1 MIALRLGRRSAALAL
16 SVFALAP
23 SLAVAAPVSFK
34 FDNVSL
40 VSFGHATF
48 KAIMNRDFVIGPD
61 VVGLD
66 KRITIN
72 VKNIDTADVPRFVES
87 MLAQEG
93 IQTTL
98 KDGVYY
104 LSMRRDAGAVAVQNM
119 YGDASAAVPS
129 VAGVPVGPSALVSA
143 GVAPAP
149 GSAAAIA
156 HENMYG
162 VRKED
167 DETTVYTPVNRP
179 PEFMVSVV
187 AAAFGASAAQLAGP
201 HVVITGSKSNMKK
214 ITALLQALDT
224 VPKRVDV
231 AASWIEVAQN
241 SGSGRGISLV
251 ANVLGAKFGASLGS
265 VTSSSVSLKNANFEL
280 VIEALNSDGRF
291 KQVSNSRITADDYQK
306 PNLTVGDETPT
317 VSSNAS
323 DNAGN
328 PVQNIVYRPS
338 GVIINVVP
346 KVLGSG
352 RVNMAIDGQISSF
365 KATANGVTGSPT
377 LIKRQVT
384 TNVTV
389 DDGEVLVIGGLNDTQ
404 TTDSAQGFA
413 FLPSTWSVKN
423 GTKVQT
429 DLVLILS
436 AKVATR

>member
-1 MIALRLGRRSAALAL
+1 MRKLLVIA
-16 SVFALAP
+16 FLAP
-23 SLAVAAPVSFK
+23 SLACAAPVSFK

-40 VSFGHATF
+40 VSFGQATF

-72 VKNIDTADVPRFVES
+72 VKSIETADVPRFVES
-87 MLAQEG
+87 MLAEQG

-104 LSMRRDAGAVAVQNM
+104 LSMRRDAFSPAASM
-119 YGDASAAVPS
+119 YVEQPAS
-129 VAGVPVGPSALVSA
+129 VAGVPVGASAAAASPI
-143 GVAPAP
+143 APP
-149 GSAAAIA
+149 GTAAAIA

-162 VRKED
+162 TRKDD
-167 DETTVYTPVNRP
+167 DETTVYTPLNRP
-179 PEFMVSVV
+179 PEFMASVVV
-187 AAAFGASAAQLAGP
+187 AAFGPNAAQLAGP

-224 VPKRVDV
+224 VPRRVDV
-231 AASWIEVAQN
+231 SASWIEVAQN
-241 SGSGRGISLV
+241 NGSSRGISLV
-251 ANVLGAKFGASLGS
+251 ANVLGARFGASLGT
-265 VTSSSVSLKNANFEL
+265 VTSSSISLKNTNFDL

-328 PVQNIVYRPS
+328 PVQSIVYRPS

-365 KATANGVTGSPT
+365 KATATGVTGSPT

-404 TTDSAQGFA
+404 TTNSAQGYA
-413 FLPSTWSVKN
+413 FLPASWTVKS

-436 AKVATR
+436 AKVAANERQKF

>member
-1 MIALRLGRRSAALAL
+1 MRTLLVITF
-16 SVFALAP
+16 VVP
-23 SLAVAAPVSFK
+23 SLSWAAPVSFK

-40 VSFGHATF
+40 VSFGQATF
-48 KAIMNRDFVIGPD
+48 KAIMNRDFVIDPD

-72 VKNIDTADVPRFVES
+72 VKSIETADVPRFVES
-87 MLAQEG
+87 MLAEQG

-98 KDGVYY
+98 KDGIYY
-104 LSMRRDAGAVAVQNM
+104 LSMRHDAFSPGASMYVEHPASVA
-119 YGDASAAVPS
+119 S
-129 VAGVPVGPSALVSA
+129 VAGVPVGASAAAASLI
-143 GVAPAP
+143 APT
-149 GSAAAIA
+149 GTAAAIA

-162 VRKED
+162 TRKDD
-167 DETTVYTPVNRP
+167 DETTVYTPLNRP
-179 PEFMVSVV
+179 PEFMASVVV
-187 AAAFGASAAQLAGP
+187 AAFGSNAAQLAGP

-224 VPKRVDV
+224 VPRRVDV
-231 AASWIEVAQN
+231 SASWIEVAQN
-241 SGSGRGISLV
+241 NGSSRGISLV
-251 ANVLGAKFGASLGS
+251 ANVLGARFGASLGT
-265 VTSSSVSLKNANFEL
+265 VTSSSISLKNTNFDL

-328 PVQNIVYRPS
+328 PVQSIVYRPS

-365 KATANGVTGSPT
+365 KATATGVTGSPT

-404 TTDSAQGFA
+404 TTNSAQGYA
-413 FLPSTWSVKN
+413 FLPSSWTVKS

-436 AKVATR
+436 AKVAANERQKF

>member
-1 MIALRLGRRSAALAL
+1 MSCWLSFSLLAPTLAL
-16 SVFALAP
+16 
-23 SLAVAAPVSFK
+23 AAPVSFK

-40 VSFGHATF
+40 VSFGQATF

-72 VKNIDTADVPRFVES
+72 VKSIETADVPRFVES
-87 MLAQEG
+87 MLAEQG

-104 LSMRRDAGAVAVQNM
+104 LSMRRDAIAAASNM
-119 YGDASAAVPS
+119 YRERPAPVAS
-129 VAGVPVGPSALVSA
+129 VAGVPVGASV
-143 GVAPAP
+143 VASQIASPP
-149 GSAAAIA
+149 GTAAAIA

-162 VRKED
+162 TRKDD
-167 DETTVYTPVNRP
+167 DETTVYTPSNRP
-179 PEFMVSVV
+179 PEFMASVV
-187 AAAFGASAAQLAGP
+187 AAAFGPNAAQLAGP
-201 HVVITGSKSNMKK
+201 HVVINGSKANMKK

-251 ANVLGAKFGASLGS
+251 ANVLGAKFGASLGN
-265 VTSSSVSLKNANFEL
+265 VTGSSVSLKNTNFEL

-365 KATANGVTGSPT
+365 KATATGVTGSPT

-413 FLPSTWSVKN
+413 FLPSSWTVKN

-436 AKVATR
+436 AKVAANERQKL

>member
-1 MIALRLGRRSAALAL
+1 MRTLLVITFL
-16 SVFALAP
+16 VP
-23 SLAVAAPVSFK
+23 SLSWAAPVSFK

-40 VSFGHATF
+40 VSFGQATF

-72 VKNIDTADVPRFVES
+72 VKSIETADVPRFVES
-87 MLAQEG
+87 MLAEQG

-98 KDGVYY
+98 KDGIYY
-104 LSMRRDAGAVAVQNM
+104 LSMRRDAFSPGASMYVEHPASVA
-119 YGDASAAVPS
+119 S
-129 VAGVPVGPSALVSA
+129 VAGVPVGASAAAASLI
-143 GVAPAP
+143 APT
-149 GSAAAIA
+149 GTAAAIA

-162 VRKED
+162 TRKDD
-167 DETTVYTPVNRP
+167 DETTVYTPLNRP
-179 PEFMVSVV
+179 PEFMASVV
-187 AAAFGASAAQLAGP
+187 AAAFGSNAAQLAGP

-224 VPKRVDV
+224 VPRRVDV
-231 AASWIEVAQN
+231 SASWIEVAQN
-241 SGSGRGISLV
+241 NGSSRGISLV
-251 ANVLGAKFGASLGS
+251 ANVLGARFGASLGT
-265 VTSSSVSLKNANFEL
+265 VTSSSISLKNTNFDL

-328 PVQNIVYRPS
+328 PVQSIVYRPS

-365 KATANGVTGSPT
+365 KATATGVTGSPT

-404 TTDSAQGFA
+404 TTNSAQGYA
-413 FLPSTWSVKN
+413 FLPSSWTVKS

-436 AKVATR
+436 AKVAANERQKF